1 MWIVSGLK
9 TSPSNLTVVTV
20 LGLTIFLTSLIPALN
35 RITSLA
41 IFMPPPV
48 EPAIAPQIVKN
59 KSMLF
64 ARVGQASVLT
74 LLEIPVVELMLVTWN
89 TASFSAVPKLSYNCL
104 HDTIRL
110 MEITAMDAKIIK
122 AKAINSSLPVTMR
135 QKN

>member
-1 MWIVSGLK
+1 MLDKRSYLSKDKMKIDIITSANQSVKKEWVLWIVSGLK

-41 IFMPPPV
+41 IFIPPPV
-48 EPAIAPQIVKN
+48 EPAIAPLMVKN

-64 ARVGQASVLT
+64 ARVGQASVST

-89 TASFSAVPKLSYNCL
+89 VASFSAVPKL
-104 HDTIRL
+104 
-110 MEITAMDAKIIK
+110 
-122 AKAINSSLPVTMR
+122 V
-135 QKN
+135 